1 MAVARF
7 TQSAIE
13 IQNILDAVQD
23 QTIYDPATETA
34 DGLESADD
42 KRNLNK
48 LSMTDAEM
56 QTLLNLLDSGGATD
70 VSVQS
75 KTVTPTTN
83 QQVVTPDSGYD
94 YLSQVTVEKIPYKE
108 ELNSAG
114 GYTVTIG

>member
-13 IQNILDAVQD
+13 IQNIFDAVQD

-42 KRNLNK
+42 KKNLNK

-94 YLSQVTVEKIPYKE
+94 YLTQVTVEKIPYKE

>member
-13 IQNILDAVQD
+13 IQNILDAVQN

-34 DGLESADD
+34 DGLESAAD

-56 QTLLNLLDSGGATD
+56 QTLLNLLESGGSTD

>member
-56 QTLLNLLDSGGATD
+56 QTLLSLLESGGQLMLAY
-70 VSVQS
+70 SLKLSHRLQIS
-75 KTVTPTTN
+75 KLLLQTLVM
-83 QQVVTPDSGYD
+83 
-94 YLSQVTVEKIPYKE
+94 I
-108 ELNSAG
+108 
-114 GYTVTIG
+114 I

>member
-23 QTIYDPATETA
+23 QTIYDTATETA

-42 KRNLNK
+42 KKNLNK

-56 QTLLNLLDSGGATD
+56 QTLLNLLESGATD
-70 VSVQS
+70 ISVQS

-114 GYTVTIG
+114 GIG

>member
-56 QTLLNLLDSGGATD
+56 QTLLNLLESGATD

-94 YLSQVTVEKIPYKE
+94 YLSQVAVEKIPYKE

>member
-23 QTIYDPATETA
+23 QTIYDPATEIA

-56 QTLLNLLDSGGATD
+56 QTLLNLLESVAPD
-70 VSVQS
+70 VSAQS

-83 QQVVTPDSGYD
+83 QQVVTPDFGYD